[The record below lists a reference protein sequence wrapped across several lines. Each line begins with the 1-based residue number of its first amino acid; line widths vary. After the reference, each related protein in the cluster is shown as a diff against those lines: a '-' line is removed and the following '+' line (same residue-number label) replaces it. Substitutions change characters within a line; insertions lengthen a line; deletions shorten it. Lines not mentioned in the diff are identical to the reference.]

1 MTSPSPAR
9 RALVTGATGDIGS
22 AIARRLAQAG
32 CHVYIHTHQ
41 QIDKARSLAQEIA
54 QAGGQAT
61 PLAFDVS
68 HAAAV
73 QAALEPVL
81 AQHTIDIVVNNAG
94 VHDDAAF
101 PAMTAQQWQRVMQV
115 NLDGFFNVTQPLT
128 MPMVRQ
134 RWGRI
139 ISMSSVAAL
148 AGNRGQVN
156 YAAPGCRAA
165 ACTRPGCC

>member
-81 AQHTIDIVVNNAG
+81 AQHMIDIVVNNAG
-94 VHDDAAF
+94 AWCLGAREPCCKAA
-101 PAMTAQQWQRVMQV
+101 MQRCKRPC
-115 NLDGFFNVTQPLT
+115 DFWP
-128 MPMVRQ
+128 
-134 RWGRI
+134 
-139 ISMSSVAAL
+139 L
-148 AGNRGQVN
+148 AGK
-156 YAAPGCRAA
+156 
-165 ACTRPGCC
+165 